1 MFALKEN
8 YPKILVF
15 IQFTLMGLIAL
26 LSKGFFSSLLSMG
39 IFLLGAILGVW
50 ALFHNKLGNFNIQPK
65 MKEGATLVTTGIY
78 AFVRHPMYLSVLVM
92 SFSFLLGSTSDIQS
106 FLFLT
111 LVLVLYLKAKRE
123 ESLWMEENEAYEA
136 YRKKTK
142 LFLPFVL

>member
-15 IQFTLMGLIAL
+15 LQFTLVGLIML
-26 LSKGFFSSLLSMG
+26 LSKGFFSSIMSMLIFAVGAVLG
-39 IFLLGAILGVW
+39 IW

-65 MKEGATLVTTGIY
+65 MKEGALLVTTGIY

-92 SFSFLLGSTSDIQS
+92 MFAFLLGSSSAIQS

-111 LVLVLYLKAKRE
+111 LVVVLYLKAKRE
-123 ESLWMEENEAYEA
+123 ESIWKKESQEYEA
-136 YRKKTK
+136 YIEKTK

>member
-15 IQFTLMGLIAL
+15 LQFTLMGFIAL
-26 LSKGFFSSLLSMG
+26 LSKGFFSSPLSMV
-39 IFLLGAILGVW
+39 IFLMGALLGIW
-50 ALFHNKLGNFNIQPK
+50 ALFHNKLGNFNVQPK

-92 SFSFLLGSTSDIQS
+92 SFSFLLGSSTDIQS

-111 LVLVLYLKAKRE
+111 LVVVLYLKAKRE
-123 ESLWMEENEAYEA
+123 ESLWMDENEEYEKYKA
-136 YRKKTK
+136 KTK

>member
-26 LSKGFFSSLLSMG
+26 LSKGFFSSFLSMG

-92 SFSFLLGSTSDIQS
+92 SFSFLLGSATDIQS

-111 LVLVLYLKAKRE
+111 LVVVLYLKAKRE
-123 ESLWMEENEAYEA
+123 ESLWMDENEAYKDYKA
-136 YRKKTK
+136 KTK

>member
-15 IQFTLMGLIAL
+15 LQFTLVGLIML
-26 LSKGFFSSLLSMG
+26 LSKGFFSSIMSMLIFAVGAVLG
-39 IFLLGAILGVW
+39 IW

-65 MKEGATLVTTGIY
+65 MKEGAVLVTTGIY

-92 SFSFLLGSTSDIQS
+92 MFAFLLGSSSAIQS

-111 LVLVLYLKAKRE
+111 LVVVLYLKAKRE
-123 ESLWMEENEAYEA
+123 ESIWKKESQEYEA
-136 YRKKTK
+136 YIEKTK